1 MVGRALTFAA
11 LALAVVAVAV
21 LMFGGGDSY
30 RVSVVLDN
38 AGQLVKGNQVKVGGR
53 PVGLIEEIELQDDA
67 RARIEV
73 SIEDELAPLH
83 EGSVM
88 TLRATSL
95 SGIANRYLALEPGR
109 NDRPEIPDGGQIR
122 AEDGR
127 ETVDLDQVLNTLDAE
142 TQRDLQAFV
151 RNSADAF
158 ADAPAADDDS
168 IERTLRAA
176 REANAGLEALNPAL
190 SQSAAT
196 FRALM
201 RDQRDLERFIVR
213 SAEVVEDVS
222 SRPEHLDPLVGN
234 ALGAVGALARES
246 SALESAIGR
255 LPPTL
260 RKTNT
265 TLVNLRATLREA
277 RPLVREARPVAP
289 LLSAAFD
296 ELRPFSRDARPVVA
310 EARETIDRPGRRDL
324 LGVLAGLVKLSRAA
338 VPAFDSTVRTVGDA
352 LPVVREA
359 RPYVPDVVA
368 GLFNGFGGTTAGYYD
383 ANGHYARISFQG
395 SAVTL
400 TGLGSLL
407 PRPPDQQG
415 LTGFRT
421 KVTRRCPGAG
431 TQPADDGSNPFLD
444 TEDFP
449 CDPEDTPR

>member
-1 MVGRALTFAA
+1 MVGRALTVVA
-11 LALAVVAVAV
+11 LVVAVVAAAM
-21 LMFGGGDSY
+21 LMFQGDDY
-30 RVSVVLDN
+30 RVTLVLDN

-53 PVGLIEEIELQDDA
+53 PVGLVESIELQDDA

-73 SIEDELAPLH
+73 SIDDEFAPLH

-109 NDRPEIPDGGQIR
+109 NDGAAIPDGGQIR

-127 ETVDLDQVLNTLDAE
+127 EAVDLDQLLNTLDHE

-151 RNSADAF
+151 RNAGDAF
-158 ADAPAADDDS
+158 VS
-168 IERTLRAA
+168 A

-201 RDQRDLERFIVR
+201 RDQGDLERFIVR
-213 SAEVVEDVS
+213 SAQVVADVS
-222 SRPEHLDPLVGN
+222 SRPEHLDALVGN
-234 ALGAVGALARES
+234 ALGAVGALSRES
-246 SALESAIGR
+246 AALERAIGR

-265 TLVNLRATLREA
+265 TLVNLRATLRDV
-277 RPLVREARPVAP
+277 RPLVRDARPVAP
-289 LLSAAFD
+289 LLSDTFD
-296 ELRPFSRDARPVVA
+296 ELRPLARDARPVVERTRA
-310 EARETIDRPGRRDL
+310 TIDRPGTRDDL
-324 LGVLAGLVKLSRAA
+324 LGVLRGLVGLSREA
-338 VPAFDSTVRTVGDA
+338 VPAFDSTVKTVEDA
-352 LPVVREA
+352 LPVVREV
-359 RPYVPDVVA
+359 RPYVPDLVG

-395 SAVTL
+395 SVVTL

-407 PRPPDQQG
+407 PRPPEEQG
-415 LTGFRT
+415 LAGFRT

-431 TQPADDGSNPFLD
+431 TQPADDGSNPWIP
-444 TEDFP
+444 TADFP
-449 CDPEDTPR
+449 CDREDTPR